1 MMGLMKEKQQ
11 VQEQKH
17 VLLLYSDIYK
27 TTFNFHDL
35 GYHDDKNFIPEDRK
49 S

>member
-1 MMGLMKEKQQ
+1 MGLMKEKQQ
-11 VQEQKH
+11 IQEQKQA
-17 VLLLYSDIYK
+17 LLLYSDIYK

-35 GYHDDKNFIPEDRK
+35 GYHLDKNLVLEERK